1 MKRKPVP
8 ATRNAPAVSAKGL
21 VRVAPSAGFP
31 TSARGTCMTNVPF
44 GPGVN
49 TPVIVL
55 RPLYASALTSNVP
68 SLNCATALRPVPE
81 VVACANH
88 HVLPPGALALPACC
102 QYTVHSPDRTFG
114 LSAVGGAS
122 RSLAVSVTSMLALPG
137 VDPKNAFWMSR
148 LSMFCPEPP
157 G

>member
-1 MKRKPVP
+1 MKRRPVP
-8 ATRNAPAVSAKGL
+8 ATRKAPAVSANGL
-21 VRVAPSAGFP
+21 VTVAPSAGPP

-44 GPGVN
+44 GPGLKA
-49 TPVIVL
+49 PVIVW

-88 HVLPPGALALPACC
+88 HVLPPGALAVPDCC
-102 QYTVHSPDRTFG
+102 QYTVQSPERTFG

-122 RSLAVSVTSMLALPG
+122 RSWTVIVTSMFALPG
-137 VDPKNAFWMSR
+137 VDANDEFSMSR

>member
-1 MKRKPVP
+1 MNRRPVP
-8 ATRNAPAVSAKGL
+8 ATRNAPAVSVNGL
-21 VRVAPSAGFP
+21 IKVAPSTGLP
-31 TSARGTCMTNVPF
+31 TSARGTCMTNVPC
-44 GPGVN
+44 GPGLN
-49 TPVIVL
+49 APVIVW

-68 SLNCATALRPVPE
+68 SLNCATALRPEPD

-88 HVLPPGALALPACC
+88 HVLPPGALAVPDCC
-102 QYTVHSPDRTFG
+102 QYTVHSPERTFG

-122 RSLAVSVTSMLALPG
+122 RSLIVSVASMFALPAA
-137 VDPKNAFWMSR
+137 DAKDASSMSR

>member
-1 MKRKPVP
+1 MNRSPVP
-8 ATRNAPAVSAKGL
+8 ATRNAPAVSANEF
-21 VRVAPSAGFP
+21 VRVAPSGGLP
-31 TSARGTCMTNVPF
+31 TSARGTCMTNVPC
-44 GPGVN
+44 GPGLN
-49 TPVIVL
+49 SPVIVL

-88 HVLPPGALALPACC
+88 HVLPPGALAVPPCC
-102 QYTVHSPDRTFG
+102 QYTVHSPEMTFE
-114 LSAVGGAS
+114 LSVVGGAS
-122 RSLAVSVTSMLALPG
+122 SSLTVSVASMLALPG
-137 VDPKNAFWMSR
+137 VDAKDAFSMSR

>member
-1 MKRKPVP
+1 MKPRPVP
-8 ATRNAPAVSAKGL
+8 ATGKAPAVSANGL
-21 VRVAPSAGFP
+21 VSVAPSAGPP

-44 GPGVN
+44 GPGLKAPLMVW
-49 TPVIVL
+49 

-88 HVLPPGALALPACC
+88 HVLPPGALAVPTCC

-114 LSAVGGAS
+114 LSAVGGAC
-122 RSLAVSVTSMLALPG
+122 RSFTVNVASISVLPG
-137 VDPKNAFWMSR
+137 VDAKDAFRMSR